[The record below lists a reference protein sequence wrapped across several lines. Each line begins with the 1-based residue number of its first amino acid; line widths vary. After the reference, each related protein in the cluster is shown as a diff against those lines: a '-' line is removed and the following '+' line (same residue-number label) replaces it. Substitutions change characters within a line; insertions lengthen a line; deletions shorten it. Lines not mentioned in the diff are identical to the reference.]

1 MVLHQLA
8 LNLNNGVEGMDLS
21 HSQMIHMY
29 EQMTRI
35 REFDERA
42 AVLMEHARVPG
53 VVHLYCGEEAIGVGV
68 CEALNADDY
77 ITSTHRGH
85 GHLIAKGGDPVRMYA
100 ELFAKST
107 GYNRGKGG
115 SMHMAALD
123 LGIIGANGIVAA
135 GLPIG
140 LGVAFACDYQGNGR
154 VTVSFF
160 GDGASNEGAFHEAM
174 NMAAILKAPMVFVC
188 ENNGYGE
195 WSATATQTS
204 VADIADRAAAYGIP
218 GAIVDGMDIM
228 AVHEAAIEAID
239 RARSG
244 AGPTLLECKTYRFYD
259 HVGRDFGILQRD
271 EAEIAHWR
279 GRDPIRLWRQ
289 TLIDMEVLAESTAD
303 DITTRIGQEMDSAI
317 AIAEQDPDP
326 SPEELFKDVYTES

>member
-1 MVLHQLA
+1 
-8 LNLNNGVEGMDLS
+8 MDLTNAD
-21 HSQMIHMY
+21 MLRMF

-42 AVLMEHARVPG
+42 GLLMEQARVPG
-53 VVHLYCGEEAIGVGV
+53 SVHLYCGEEAIAVGV
-68 CEALNADDY
+68 CEALNDDDY

-85 GHLIAKGGDPVRMYA
+85 GHLIAKGGDVERMYA
-100 ELFAKST
+100 ELFAKAT
-107 GYNRGKGG
+107 GYNGGKGG

-140 LGVAFACDYQGNGR
+140 LGVAFASQYQGNDR
-154 VTVSFF
+154 VTVCFF
-160 GDGASNEGAFHEAM
+160 GDGATNEGAFHEAM

-195 WSATATQTS
+195 WSSAASTTS
-204 VADIADRAAAYGIP
+204 VADIVDRAASYGIA
-218 GAIVDGMDIM
+218 GAMVDGMDIA
-228 AVHEAAIEAID
+228 AVHEASIEAVA

-244 AGPTLLECKTYRFYD
+244 AGPTLLECKTYRYYD

-271 EAEIAHWR
+271 PDEIARWR
-279 GRDPIRLWRQ
+279 ARDPIKQWRKV
-289 TLIDMEVLAESTAD
+289 LIAQGVFDDNTADTITARIAADMERAIANAEQAPDPHPDALYEDVYSEST
-303 DITTRIGQEMDSAI
+303 
-317 AIAEQDPDP
+317 
-326 SPEELFKDVYTES
+326 V

>member
-1 MVLHQLA
+1 
-8 LNLNNGVEGMDLS
+8 MDLNKAE
-21 HSQMIHMY
+21 MLRMF

-42 AVLMEHARVPG
+42 GLLMEQARVHG
-53 VVHLYCGEEAIGVGV
+53 SVHLYCGEEAIAVGV
-68 CEALNADDY
+68 CEALNDDDY

-85 GHLIAKGGDPVRMYA
+85 GHLIAKGGDVDRMYA
-100 ELFAKST
+100 ELFAKAT
-107 GYNRGKGG
+107 GYNGGKGG

-140 LGVAFACDYQGNGR
+140 LGVAFASQYQENDR
-154 VTVSFF
+154 VTVCFF
-160 GDGASNEGAFHEAM
+160 GDGATNEGAFHEAM

-195 WSATATQTS
+195 WSSAASTTS
-204 VADIADRAAAYGIP
+204 VADIVDRAASYGIA
-218 GAIVDGMDIM
+218 GAMVDGMDIA
-228 AVHEAAIEAID
+228 AVHEAAIEAVA

-259 HVGRDFGILQRD
+259 HVGRDFGVLQRD
-271 EAEIAHWR
+271 PDEIARWR
-279 GRDPIRLWRQ
+279 ARDPIKQWRE
-289 TLIDMEVLAESTAD
+289 TLITQGVFDDNTADAITARIAADMERAIAAAEQAPNPHPDALYEDVYSEST
-303 DITTRIGQEMDSAI
+303 
-317 AIAEQDPDP
+317 
-326 SPEELFKDVYTES
+326 V

>member
-1 MVLHQLA
+1 
-8 LNLNNGVEGMDLS
+8 MDLTNAD
-21 HSQMIHMY
+21 MLRMF

-42 AVLMEHARVPG
+42 GLLMEQARVPG
-53 VVHLYCGEEAIGVGV
+53 SVHLYCGEEAIAVGV
-68 CEALNADDY
+68 CEALNDDDY

-85 GHLIAKGGDPVRMYA
+85 GHLIAKGGDVERMYA
-100 ELFAKST
+100 ELFAKAT
-107 GYNRGKGG
+107 GYNGGKGG

-140 LGVAFACDYQGNGR
+140 LGVAFASQYQGNDR
-154 VTVSFF
+154 VTVCFF
-160 GDGASNEGAFHEAM
+160 GDGATNEGAFHEAM

-195 WSATATQTS
+195 WSSAASTTS
-204 VADIADRAAAYGIP
+204 VTDIVDRAASYGIA
-218 GAIVDGMDIM
+218 GAMVDGMDIA
-228 AVHEAAIEAID
+228 AVHEASIEAVA

-244 AGPTLLECKTYRFYD
+244 AGPTLLECKTYRYYD

-271 EAEIAHWR
+271 PDEIARWR
-279 GRDPIRLWRQ
+279 ARDPIKQWREV
-289 TLIDMEVLAESTAD
+289 LIAQGVFDDNTADTITARIAADMERAIANAEQAPDPHPDALYEDVYSEST
-303 DITTRIGQEMDSAI
+303 
-317 AIAEQDPDP
+317 
-326 SPEELFKDVYTES
+326 V

>member
-1 MVLHQLA
+1 
-8 LNLNNGVEGMDLS
+8 MDLTNAD
-21 HSQMIHMY
+21 MLRMF

-42 AVLMEHARVPG
+42 GLLMEQTRVHG
-53 VVHLYCGEEAIGVGV
+53 SVHLYCGEEAIAVGV
-68 CEALNADDY
+68 CEALNDDDY

-85 GHLIAKGGDPVRMYA
+85 GHLIAKGGDVERMYA
-100 ELFAKST
+100 ELFAKAT
-107 GYNRGKGG
+107 GYNGGKGG

-140 LGVAFACDYQGNGR
+140 LGVAFASQYQDNDR
-154 VTVSFF
+154 VTVCFF
-160 GDGASNEGAFHEAM
+160 GDGATNEGACHEAM

-195 WSATATQTS
+195 WSSAASTTS
-204 VADIADRAAAYGIP
+204 VADVADRAASYGIP
-218 GAIVDGMDIM
+218 GAIVDGMDVA
-228 AVHEAAIEAID
+228 AVHEAAIEAIA

-244 AGPTLLECKTYRFYD
+244 AGPTLLECKTYRYYD

-271 EAEIAHWR
+271 PDEVKRWR
-279 GRDPIRLWRQ
+279 KRDPIKLWRKS
-289 TLIDMEVLAESTAD
+289 LIAQGVFDAKTAD
-303 DITTRIGQEMDSAI
+303 AVTARIAADMDRAI
-317 AIAEQDPDP
+317 AAAEQEPDP
-326 SPEELFKDVYTES
+326 HPDALYTDVYSETTV

>member
-1 MVLHQLA
+1 
-8 LNLNNGVEGMDLS
+8 MDLNKAE
-21 HSQMIHMY
+21 MLRMF

-42 AVLMEHARVPG
+42 GLLMEQARVHG
-53 VVHLYCGEEAIGVGV
+53 SVHLYCGEEAIAVGV
-68 CEALNADDY
+68 CEALNDDDY

-85 GHLIAKGGDPVRMYA
+85 GHLIAKGGDVDRMYA
-100 ELFAKST
+100 ELFAKAT
-107 GYNRGKGG
+107 GYNGGKGG

-140 LGVAFACDYQGNGR
+140 LGVAFASQYQENDR
-154 VTVSFF
+154 VTVCFF
-160 GDGASNEGAFHEAM
+160 GDGATNEGAFHEAM

-195 WSATATQTS
+195 WSSAASTTS
-204 VADIADRAAAYGIP
+204 VADIVDRAASYGIA
-218 GAIVDGMDIM
+218 GAMVDGMDIA
-228 AVHEAAIEAID
+228 AVHEAAIEAVA

-259 HVGRDFGILQRD
+259 HVGRDFGVLQRD
-271 EAEIAHWR
+271 PGEIARWR
-279 GRDPIRLWRQ
+279 ARDPIKQWRE
-289 TLIDMEVLAESTAD
+289 TLITQGVFDDNTADAITASIAADMERAIAAAEQAPDPHPDALYEDVYSEST
-303 DITTRIGQEMDSAI
+303 
-317 AIAEQDPDP
+317 
-326 SPEELFKDVYTES
+326 V

>member
-1 MVLHQLA
+1 
-8 LNLNNGVEGMDLS
+8 MDLTNAD
-21 HSQMIHMY
+21 MLRMF

-42 AVLMEHARVPG
+42 GLLMEQARVHG
-53 VVHLYCGEEAIGVGV
+53 SVHLYCGEEAIAVGV
-68 CEALNADDY
+68 CEALNDDDY

-85 GHLIAKGGDPVRMYA
+85 GHLIAKGGDVDRMYA
-100 ELFAKST
+100 ELFAKAT
-107 GYNRGKGG
+107 GYNGGKGG

-140 LGVAFACDYQGNGR
+140 LGVAFASQYQDNDR
-154 VTVSFF
+154 VTVCFF
-160 GDGASNEGAFHEAM
+160 GDGATNEGACHEAM

-195 WSATATQTS
+195 WSSAASTTS
-204 VADIADRAAAYGIP
+204 VADVADRAASYGIP
-218 GAIVDGMDIM
+218 GAIVDGMDVA
-228 AVHEAAIEAID
+228 AVHEAAIEAIA

-244 AGPTLLECKTYRFYD
+244 AGPTLLECKTYRYYD

-271 EAEIAHWR
+271 PDEVKRWR
-279 GRDPIRLWRQ
+279 KRDPIKLWRKS
-289 TLIDMEVLAESTAD
+289 LIAQGVFDAKTAD
-303 DITTRIGQEMDSAI
+303 AVTARIAADMDR
-317 AIAEQDPDP
+317 AIAEAERAPDP
-326 SPEELFKDVYTES
+326 HPDALYTDVYSETTV

>member
-1 MVLHQLA
+1 
-8 LNLNNGVEGMDLS
+8 MDLTNAD
-21 HSQMIHMY
+21 MLRMF

-42 AVLMEHARVPG
+42 GLLMEQARVPG
-53 VVHLYCGEEAIGVGV
+53 SVHLYCGEEAIAVGV
-68 CEALNADDY
+68 CEALNDDDY

-85 GHLIAKGGDPVRMYA
+85 GHLIAKGGDVERMYA
-100 ELFAKST
+100 ELFAKAT
-107 GYNRGKGG
+107 GYNGGKGG

-140 LGVAFACDYQGNGR
+140 LGVAFASQYQGNDR
-154 VTVSFF
+154 VTVCFF
-160 GDGASNEGAFHEAM
+160 GDGATNEGAFHEAM

-195 WSATATQTS
+195 WSSAASTTS
-204 VADIADRAAAYGIP
+204 VTDIVDRAASYGIA
-218 GAIVDGMDIM
+218 GAMVDGMDIA
-228 AVHEAAIEAID
+228 AVHEASIEAVA

-244 AGPTLLECKTYRFYD
+244 AGPTLLECKTYRYYD

-271 EAEIAHWR
+271 PDEIARWR
-279 GRDPIRLWRQ
+279 ARDPIQQWREV
-289 TLIDMEVLAESTAD
+289 LIAQGVFDDNTADTITARIAADMERAIANAEQAPDPHPDALYEDVYSEST
-303 DITTRIGQEMDSAI
+303 
-317 AIAEQDPDP
+317 
-326 SPEELFKDVYTES
+326 V

>member
-1 MVLHQLA
+1 MF
-8 LNLNNGVEGMDLS
+8 
-21 HSQMIHMY
+21 

-42 AVLMEHARVPG
+42 GLLMEQARVPG
-53 VVHLYCGEEAIGVGV
+53 SVHLYCGEEAIAVGV
-68 CEALNADDY
+68 CEALNDDDY

-85 GHLIAKGGDPVRMYA
+85 GHLIAKGGDVERMYA
-100 ELFAKST
+100 ELFAKAT
-107 GYNRGKGG
+107 GYNGGKGG

-140 LGVAFACDYQGNGR
+140 LGVAFASQYQGNDR
-154 VTVSFF
+154 VTVCFF
-160 GDGASNEGAFHEAM
+160 GDGATNEGAFHEAM

-195 WSATATQTS
+195 WSSAASTTS
-204 VADIADRAAAYGIP
+204 VADIVDRAASYGIA
-218 GAIVDGMDIM
+218 GAMVDGMDIA
-228 AVHEAAIEAID
+228 AVHEAAIEAIA

-244 AGPTLLECKTYRFYD
+244 AGPTLLECKTYRYYD

-271 EAEIAHWR
+271 PDEIARWR
-279 GRDPIRLWRQ
+279 ARDPIKLWREV
-289 TLIDMEVLAESTAD
+289 LINQEVFDDNTADTITARIAADMERAIANADQAPDPHPGALYEDVYSEST
-303 DITTRIGQEMDSAI
+303 
-317 AIAEQDPDP
+317 
-326 SPEELFKDVYTES
+326 V